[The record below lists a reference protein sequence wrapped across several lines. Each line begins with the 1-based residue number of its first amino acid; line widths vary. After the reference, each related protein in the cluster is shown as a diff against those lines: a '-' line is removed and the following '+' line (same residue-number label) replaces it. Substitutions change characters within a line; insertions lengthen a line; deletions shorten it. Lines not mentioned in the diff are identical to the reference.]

1 MDAAEQKLSSLLPQ
15 PEPKQEYWAMMAWNW
30 PDTVRMFTVRFS
42 LATHQDALNVAFALK
57 NPECDLIIILHS
69 PGQQS
74 MEDSTSE
81 ELEMV
86 LAR

>member
-1 MDAAEQKLSSLLPQ
+1 MDAAEQKLLSLLPE
-15 PEPKQEYWAMMAWNW
+15 PEPKQEYWAMMAWDW

-57 NPECDLIIILHS
+57 NPEWDLIMIVHS

-74 MEDSTSE
+74 MEDSTGE